1 MQLSS
6 ISEIYPFLQKRL
18 GGRCVEQGTCVQ
30 PRRKVWR
37 IRSTRVVMRVVRA
50 GDMHDARRNLFL
62 WRRCAAVRVVAISS
76 NVDLAV
82 TVVDAVA

>member
-1 MQLSS
+1 M
-6 ISEIYPFLQKRL
+6 
-18 GGRCVEQGTCVQ
+18 
-30 PRRKVWR
+30 R
-37 IRSTRVVMRVVRA
+37 IVRA

-82 TVVDAVA
+82 TVVGAVA